1 MITNDP
7 KCIYIQLLD
16 IIRIHLHF
24 YVVPTIAHDHAYSR
38 FLNIA
43 WTSAIHGEQQG
54 RQFTQQNAW
63 WQHTFTIESLIT
75 WRNACVPSLQATNAI
90 NCSTPYSHLLGL
102 LLSTLKTPFLNDVDT
117 PAKVSCWNVWSLD
130 HTLITISIHFQHQ
143 QHQLLRLNKIL
154 LALKPSD
161 HSLNPVP
168 PSCDEARGIS
178 KTSNGHET
186 ILRKGEV
193 DFRKLRGPGAGAF
206 SS

>member
-1 MITNDP
+1 ML
-7 KCIYIQLLD
+7 YLQL
-16 IIRIHLHF
+16 
-24 YVVPTIAHDHAYSR
+24 PTIMHIAVVW
-38 FLNIA
+38 NIA
-43 WTSAIHGEQQG
+43 EQSAIHGEQQG
-54 RQFTQQNAW
+54 RQFTQKMHHLLSSPLDLKHTS

-75 WRNACVPSLQATNAI
+75 WRNARVPSLQATNAI
-90 NCSTPYSHLLGL
+90 NCSTLYSHLVGL

-130 HTLITISIHFQHQ
+130 HTLPISIHFQHQ

-154 LALKPSD
+154 LTFPQV

-178 KTSNGHET
+178 KTSNGHSAFCGRGGGFT
-186 ILRKGEV
+186 GNWGPRPLR
-193 DFRKLRGPGAGAF
+193 AF